1 MYQYRR
7 IIISGIAALLVLS
20 MLAGLIVM
28 IVQAKSSDEIQ
39 GEIDSLQ
46 EQAEQLASDREA
58 LNDEIAANQEKT
70 LSIVEQKSQLDR
82 DIELTQQEIENT
94 VEQIHQYSCLIAE
107 KQAELDELEQEQSD
121 LLQHYKLR
129 MRTIQE
135 RGGISR
141 WAVILHAA
149 DFADMLNRRAM
160 VEEIAASDQR
170 MMDELRSVAGKV
182 VSAKEELAAQKTVL
196 EQKRTELDGKQQE
209 LSDKS
214 AQSDALITQLLNDK
228 AELAAEAEKYE
239 QMEAELTAEIAALE
253 VDRTAALRA
262 EWLAAHPPTPKPTP
276 TPTEPTQPAVPS
288 TPESPTEPTQPPENP
303 GGDTPETP
311 TEPPVDDEPSV
322 PADGESWLF
331 PLPSGTRVTLTS
343 PYGYR
348 THPITGNFT
357 MHNGVDLACAG
368 GTPILAT
375 KSGYVTTAKYSSSY
389 GYYVT
394 VNHMNGY
401 STLYAHMTSYCV
413 ANGDYVERGQVIG
426 YVGATGWATG
436 NHLHFTVFRDGST
449 VNPMDYISMP

>member
-1 MYQYRR
+1 MYHYRR

-20 MLAGLIVM
+20 MLAGFIVM
-28 IVQAKSSDEIQ
+28 IVHAKSSDEIQ

-46 EQAEQLASDREA
+46 ERAEQLAEDREA
-58 LNDEIAANQEKT
+58 LEGEISANREKT
-70 LSIVEQKSQLDR
+70 LSTVEQKSQLDR
-82 DIELTQQEIENT
+82 DIELTQQELENT
-94 VEQIHQYSCLIAE
+94 GEQIHQYSCLIAE
-107 KQAELDELEQEQSD
+107 KQAELDELEQQQSD
-121 LLQHYKLR
+121 LLNHYKLR
-129 MRTIQE
+129 MRSIQE

-141 WAVILHAA
+141 WAVIMHAA

-170 MMDELRSVAGKV
+170 MMDEIRSVAGQV
-182 VSAKEELAAQKTVL
+182 VSAKEELAAQKATL
-196 EQKRTELDGKQQE
+196 EQKRAELDGKRQE
-209 LSDKS
+209 LSEKS
-214 AQSDALITQLLNDK
+214 AQSEALLAQLLNDK

-239 QMEAELTAEIAALE
+239 QLEAELTAEIAALE

-262 EWLAAHPPTPKPTP
+262 EWLAAHPPAPKPTPAP
-276 TPTEPTQPAVPS
+276 TPTEPSVPDAPA
-288 TPESPTEPTQPPENP
+288 TPDSPTEPTENP
-303 GGDTPETP
+303 GNETPETP
-311 TEPPVDDEPSV
+311 TEPPADEPSV

-348 THPITGNFT
+348 THPITGSFT
-357 MHNGVDLACAG
+357 MHNGVDLACAA

-401 STLYAHMTSYCV
+401 STLYAHMTNYCV
-413 ANGDYVERGQVIG
+413 ANGDFVERGQVIG